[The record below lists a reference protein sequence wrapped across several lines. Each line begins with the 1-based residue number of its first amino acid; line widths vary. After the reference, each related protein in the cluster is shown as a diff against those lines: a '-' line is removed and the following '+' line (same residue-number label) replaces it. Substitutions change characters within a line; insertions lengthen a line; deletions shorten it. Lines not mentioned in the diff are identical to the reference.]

1 MNTKQTRNGK
11 RELNLDA
18 LGSVSLIATVA
29 LTLLLATASSVAP
42 AMPEASTVKKAVV
55 EAGANY
61 AHAVTHRADVAKG
74 TLFRY

>member
-1 MNTKQTRNGK
+1 MNAKHTESWNP
-11 RELNLDA
+11 ELDLDA

-29 LTLLLATASSVAP
+29 LTLLLATASSLAT

-74 TLFRY
+74 ALFRY

>member
-1 MNTKQTRNGK
+1 MNTKQTRNGN

-29 LTLLLATASSVAP
+29 LTLLLATASSLATS
-42 AMPEASTVKKAVV
+42 MPEGSTVKKTVV

-74 TLFRY
+74 ALFRY